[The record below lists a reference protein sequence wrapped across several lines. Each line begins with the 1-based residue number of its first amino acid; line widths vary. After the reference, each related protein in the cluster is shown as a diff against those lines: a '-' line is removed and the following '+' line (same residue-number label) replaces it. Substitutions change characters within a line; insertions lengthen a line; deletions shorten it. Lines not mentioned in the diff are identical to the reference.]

1 MSPDTIFMI
10 LLPLLLV
17 GIASYLLFRRR
28 MFSTPKQTA
37 ISDPALTYDDT
48 IDDEEPPLTEIPA
61 TILRMRCEIN
71 TYGTKI
77 PQCREEYFI
86 TFLDEYGNE
95 FTHSVDKDTYL
106 SLSEGQKGTVA
117 IVNEKFY
124 GFAED

>member
-1 MSPDTIFMI
+1 M
-10 LLPLLLV
+10 LLLLRYAFIFAV
-17 GIASYLLFRRR
+17 PIVMLVLAYVFFVRGRQKDA
-28 MFSTPKQTA
+28 PEPQN
-37 ISDPALTYDDT
+37 PP
-48 IDDEEPPLTEIPA
+48 EEPPLTEIRA
-61 TILRMRCEIN
+61 TIVRMRCEVN
-71 TYGTKI
+71 TYGVKI

-117 IVNEKFY
+117 IVNENFY